1 MNRPVMLLAAL
12 FVSAAAHAAP
22 FDKGDPKIGKT
33 LHDKSCTSCHI
44 DMFGG
49 DGSKIYT
56 RADRKTKTAQQLA
69 ARISGC
75 NANTG
80 AGWFPE
86 EEAHVGAYLN
96 QQYYK
101 FKPNK

>member
-1 MNRPVMLLAAL
+1 MNILPPMIIAALLAL
-12 FVSAAAHAAP
+12 PAHAAP
-22 FDKGDPKIGKT
+22 FDKGDPKAGKS
-33 LHDKSCTSCHI
+33 LHDKTCTGCHVG
-44 DMFGG
+44 MFGG
-49 DGSKIYT
+49 DGSAIYT
-56 RADRKTKTAQQLA
+56 RADRKSKTAQQLA

-101 FKPNK
+101 FK

>member
-1 MNRPVMLLAAL
+1 MKTVRLVLLAVVTML
-12 FVSAAAHAAP
+12 PLAAAA
-22 FDKGDPKIGKT
+22 FDKSDPKVGKA
-33 LHDKSCTSCHI
+33 LVDKSCLSCHVS
-44 DMFGG
+44 MFGG

-56 RADRKTKTAQQLA
+56 RPDHKVRTPQQLA
-69 ARISGC
+69 ARVSGC

-86 EEAHVGAYLN
+86 EEAHVTAYLN

-101 FKPNK
+101 FK